1 MSGEFDLVIR
11 NGTLADGR
19 GGALYEADIGV
30 RGGTIATVGP
40 SLAAGREEIDARGRL
55 VTPGFVDIHTHYDG
69 QATWDPRLQPSS
81 WHGVTTVVMG
91 NCGVGFAPVRP
102 TDHGRLIELM
112 EGVEDIPGAALHEG
126 LAWNWQSFGEYL
138 DAVEARPHDIDIGAQ
153 LPHGALRVFV
163 MGERGAALEPA
174 TADDIVQMRALAAE
188 AMRAG
193 ALGFS
198 TSRTLNHR
206 TVKGDPTPSL
216 RASEA
221 ELSGIAMGL
230 ADVGSGVIELISD
243 FDTPDLD
250 TEFAMIERLIARSGR
265 PLSLSLA
272 QAGKSPDGWREILRR
287 IEAAARGGLP
297 IKAQVAPR
305 PIGVLLGLQGT
316 LNPFSAHET
325 FAAIKDKPFA
335 EKLATMRDQQFR
347 ARMLAETAAQMRN
360 NRLARGI
367 TEFERIFP
375 LGDPPDY
382 EPPKERSV
390 ASLAAKQGR
399 MPAEVAYDLLLEDDG
414 RAFLFMPFANYM
426 NYNLDCCGEM
436 IAHGDCLMGLGDGGA
451 HVGLISDGSYPTYL
465 LAHWG
470 RDRSHGRFDLGYLVK
485 RQTSDTA
492 RAVGLHD
499 RGVIAPCMKAD
510 LNVIDFDRLRVK
522 APRMAFDLPAGGKR
536 LLQGAEGYAA
546 TIVSGEIVYR
556 DGEPT
561 DALPGKLVRGPQ
573 RAPSSGAH

>member
-11 NGTLADGR
+11 NGTLADGS
-19 GGALYEADIGV
+19 GGPLYEADVGV
-30 RGGTIATVGP
+30 RGGTIAAVGKG
-40 SLAAGREEIDARGRL
+40 LAAGREEIDASGLL

-81 WHGVTTVVMG
+81 WHGVTTVVKG

-138 DAVEARPHDIDIGAQ
+138 DASKASPHDIDMGPQ
-153 LPHGALRVFV
+153 LPHGPLRFFV
-163 MGERGAALEPA
+163 MGGRAAALEPA
-174 TADDIVQMRALAAE
+174 TADDIAQMRALAAE

-193 ALGFS
+193 ALGFT

-230 ADVGSGVIELISD
+230 ADAGSGVIELISD

-250 TEFAMIERLIARSGR
+250 TEFAMIERLIARS
-265 PLSLSLA
+265 
-272 QAGKSPDGWREILRR
+272 
-287 IEAAARGGLP
+287 GLP

-325 FAAIKDKPFA
+325 FAAIKDKPLA
-335 EKLATMRDQQFR
+335 EKLATMRDPQFR

-390 ASLAAKQGR
+390 ASLAAKQDR
-399 MPAEVAYDLLLEDDG
+399 TPAEVAYDLLLKDDG

-470 RDRSHGRFDLGYLVK
+470 RDRAPGRFDLGYLVK
-485 RQTSDTA
+485 RQTADTA

-499 RGVIAPCMKAD
+499 RGVIAPDMKAD
-510 LNVIDFDRLRVK
+510 LNVIDFERLKVK

-536 LLQGAEGYAA
+536 LLQGAEGYVA

-561 DALPGKLVRGPQ
+561 GTLPGKLVRGPQ
-573 RAPSSGAH
+573 GAPAPAG